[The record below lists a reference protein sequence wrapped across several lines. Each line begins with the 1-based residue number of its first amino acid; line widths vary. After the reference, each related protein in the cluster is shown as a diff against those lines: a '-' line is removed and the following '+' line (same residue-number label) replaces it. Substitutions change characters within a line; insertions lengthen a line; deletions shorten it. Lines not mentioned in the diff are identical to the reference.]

1 MGRAADFPPKSRE
14 ESMMDGL
21 TLEDVVRKFDLRF
34 DRIEQFLPTLAT
46 RAELQAATDRLAT
59 KAELQAVAADLR
71 AELATK
77 AELQEGLDSVKTEL
91 RTELATKAD
100 LQEGL
105 DSVKTELRA
114 DWRANI
120 RAESVETRRYMKIL
134 HEDVL
139 DHIRIICEGL
149 GVLDARDA
157 RQHADRLKAEARLD
171 VRVMALEAG
180 RRRARPR

>member
-14 ESMMDGL
+14 EAMMDGL
-21 TLEDVVRKFDLRF
+21 TLEDVVKKFDLRF

-46 RAELQAATDRLAT
+46 KAELQAATAPLAT
-59 KAELQAVAADLR
+59 KV
-71 AELATK
+71 
-77 AELQEGLDSVKTEL
+77 ELQEGLDSVKTEL
-91 RTELATKAD
+91 RAELATKADLRAATEATKAD

-114 DWRANI
+114 DWRADI

-134 HEDVL
+134 HEEVL
-139 DHIRIICEGL
+139 DHIRLVCEGL

-180 RRRARPR
+180 RRRRRPR

>member
-1 MGRAADFPPKSRE
+1 
-14 ESMMDGL
+14 MDGL

>member
-1 MGRAADFPPKSRE
+1 
-14 ESMMDGL
+14 MDGL

-77 AELQEGLDSVKTEL
+77 AE
-91 RTELATKAD
+91 